1 MDEHSVSCP
10 LLILSLFSEVRV
22 PQTVPHQ
29 NHIPWAALVYSLV
42 EGVRNSER
50 KIYIVNKKRV
60 ICNK

>member
-29 NHIPWAALVYSLV
+29 NHIPWVALAYFLV
-42 EGVRNSER
+42 EEVRNSER
-50 KIYIVNKKRV
+50 ENMLLIRKG
-60 ICNK
+60 